1 MQTEF
6 DRLRDYLEIMA
17 VRMGPRLQYTLELP
31 PEMAQLPVPALL
43 LQPLVE
49 NAIRRG
55 LEPKVEGGQVTVQA
69 RHEGESIILEVHDTG
84 VGKANPPGPHGFGLT
99 QVEDR
104 LATLYGSKGTIKFI
118 ATKPYATST
127 RVCYPCKNP

>member
-1 MQTEF
+1 M
-6 DRLRDYLEIMA
+6 
-17 VRMGPRLQYTLELP
+17 
-31 PEMAQLPVPALL
+31 PALL

-49 NAIRRG
+49 NAIRHG

-69 RHEGESIILEVHDTG
+69 RHEGESVILEVHDTG
-84 VGKANPPGPHGFGLT
+84 VGKASPSGPNSFGLT

-118 ATKPYATST
+118 ATKPYAKST
-127 RVCYPCKNP
+127 RVCFPCKNP